1 MCSLQGFLYGR
12 RWSGYYN
19 SIVNLKKNICSV
31 YALYFCPLLL
41 LEMVSISASLTK
53 FRSQIINGTQLDLY
67 QLGPSCKDLKTKFA
81 RTWTHHRGLQLHTCQ
96 NMKCSLM
103 MVFTA
108 SLLQTS
114 LFRHWQAKSW
124 TFWMLIISHL
134 FSSCPQSLAWKHTCW
149 QLVSDAIVKLA
160 SLDEEQKVTLQ
171 LDGEQMKNSIKYTQV
186 SLRRTILHLH

>member
-19 SIVNLKKNICSV
+19 SIVYLKKNICSV
-31 YALYFCPLLL
+31 YALYDPLLL

-53 FRSQIINGTQLDLY
+53 FRSQIINGTQLDRTSWAL
-67 QLGPSCKDLKTKFA
+67 LAKTS
-81 RTWTHHRGLQLHTCQ
+81 RQSLPEHERIRGLQLHTCQ